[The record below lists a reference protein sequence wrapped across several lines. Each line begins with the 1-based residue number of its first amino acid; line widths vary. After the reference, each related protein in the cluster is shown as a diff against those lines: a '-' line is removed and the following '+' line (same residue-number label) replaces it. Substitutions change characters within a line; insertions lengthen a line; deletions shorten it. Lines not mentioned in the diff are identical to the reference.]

1 MSSLLFLQFL
11 PAPPGLSLLLVPFQ
25 ILCICS
31 HDVLLYI
38 PIFRAS
44 LWSRFMFSFPVYITT
59 IKMLIEQPLWKTVW
73 RFFKKLKLEP
83 LRDLAISL
91 LGIYPK
97 EIKSVLQRDIW
108 AHMFIAALFTKIKIW
123 KQRECPLMHKWLKK
137 LW

>member
-25 ILCICS
+25 ILFICS

-44 LWSRFMFSFPVYITT
+44 LWSRLTFSFPVYITT
-59 IKMLIEQPLWKTVW
+59 IKILIEQPLWKIVW
-73 RFFKKLKLEP
+73 RFFKKFKLEP
-83 LRDLAISL
+83 LHDLAIPL

-108 AHMFIAALFTKIKIW
+108 AHMFIAALSARIKIW
-123 KQRECPLMHKWLKK
+123 KKPECPSMRKWIKK

>member
-11 PAPPGLSLLLVPFQ
+11 PAPPGFLLLPFQ
-25 ILCICS
+25 ILFICS

-44 LWSRFMFSFPVYITT
+44 LWSRFTFSFPVYITT
-59 IKMLIEQPLWKTVW
+59 IKILTEQPLWKTVW

-83 LRDLAISL
+83 LGDLAIPL

-108 AHMFIAALFTKIKIW
+108 AHLFIAALFTRIKIW
-123 KQRECPLMHKWLKK
+123 KQPKCLLMHN
-137 LW
+137 